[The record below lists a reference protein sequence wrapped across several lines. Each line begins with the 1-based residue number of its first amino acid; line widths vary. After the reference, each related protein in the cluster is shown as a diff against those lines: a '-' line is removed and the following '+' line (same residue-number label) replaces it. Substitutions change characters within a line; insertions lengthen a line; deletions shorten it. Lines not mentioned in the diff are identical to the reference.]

1 MSRCPF
7 ARAFASLRGISHFRE
22 HAQSGKLPLC
32 RCRPRPYQG
41 GNKHREFIRM
51 KRSYL
56 VAAALAAMATSVV
69 AETTSLPLRKAG
81 RWELTT
87 SMDEGGKKHEQ
98 ALTLCIDADM
108 ERNTAAASD
117 VEHKSSCTKY
127 EVKKDGDAVV
137 VDATCK
143 MNGRDVESRTEM
155 RGDFQTVFEVK
166 INSTT
171 SGIDGARSISVPRTI
186 VQQGKYI
193 GEACGDLKAGEAMAP
208 DGTKVMVQ

>member
-1 MSRCPF
+1 MHR
-7 ARAFASLRGISHFRE
+7 SHL
-22 HAQSGKLPLC
+22 LPL
-32 RCRPRPYQG
+32 
-41 GNKHREFIRM
+41 M
-51 KRSYL
+51 
-56 VAAALAAMATSVV
+56 ALAAMTTSVA
-69 AETTSLPLRKAG
+69 AETASLPLRKAG

-87 SMDEGGKKHEQ
+87 TMEEGGKKHEQ

-117 VEHKSSCTKY
+117 AEHKSSCTKY
-127 EVKKDGDAVV
+127 EIKKQGDAVV

-155 RGDFQTVFEVK
+155 RGDFQAAFEVK

-171 SGIDGARSISVPRTI
+171 SGTDGAQSISIPRTI
-186 VQQGKYI
+186 VQHGKYL
-193 GEACGDLKAGEAMAP
+193 GEACGELKAGEAMAP